1 MEQSAPK
8 VVGTVTAIARKP
20 NLAQKPSDLE
30 PIHIR
35 GIMEQTGIKGR
46 IRDWWANAPMTYAE
60 RHGDVEYTRPDGT
73 KEKVALG
80 SRRFYEVADER
91 FYSWNTQLHLPDQ
104 PFGRMF
110 PYDRYR
116 GKRVLEVGCG
126 MGCMAMNWARNG
138 ADMTA
143 VDLNPVAIQQ
153 TRQRFELFGL
163 KGAIN
168 EADGELL
175 PFEDATF
182 DYVYS
187 WGVLHHSP
195 NTKQSIAELLRV
207 LKPGGQA
214 GVMLY
219 HRNSILFDYTVRWVE
234 GYINM
239 ENEFLDETELA
250 SRYGDGGREE
260 GNPHT
265 WPVTEAEVRGDLFA
279 PYQNVNIT
287 VLGADVP
294 PILNTWRPN
303 FASRMDQEKLDALA
317 SRKGWSLWITGDKPS

>member
-1 MEQSAPK
+1 MREDPIS
-8 VVGTVTAIARKP
+8 RR
-20 NLAQKPSDLE
+20 NSDRD

-46 IRDWWANAPMTYAE
+46 IRDWWASAPMTYAE

-73 KEKVALG
+73 KETVALG

-91 FYSWNTQLHLPDQ
+91 FYSWNTQLHRTGQ
-104 PFGRMF
+104 PFGKIF
-110 PYDRYR
+110 PYDRYS

-126 MGCMAMNWARNG
+126 MGCMAMNWAESG
-138 ADMTA
+138 ANITA

-153 TRQRFELFGL
+153 TRQRFALFGL
-163 KGAIN
+163 QGDIN

-195 NTKQSIAELLRV
+195 NTSKSISELLRV
-207 LKPGGQA
+207 LRPGGQA

-219 HRNSILFDYTVRWVE
+219 HRDSILFNYTVRWIE
-234 GYINM
+234 GFINM
-239 ENEFLDETELA
+239 ENLFLNETELA

-265 WPVTEAEVRGDLFA
+265 WPVTEGEVRSDLFA
-279 PYQNVNIT
+279 QYLNINIT

-303 FASRMDQEKLDALA
+303 LASRMDQKKLTALA
-317 SRKGWSLWITGDKPS
+317 SRKGWSLWITGDKPL